1 MSEYI
6 IRGANVLGEQVVD
19 IHVSGG
25 IVKAVGENL
34 AAPGATEVNGRGP
47 YCPSGSC
54 GSAHP
59 PA

>member
-34 AAPGATEVNGRGP
+34 AAPGATEVNAEGLIALP
-47 YCPSGSC
+47 GSC